1 MLNWEELQA
10 YKMYFFLLPERY
22 PTIIHLKGL
31 TVTRILPT
39 FCKNFV
45 KNNNDLMPLLIH
57 KMLLGL
63 HSLRKQLA
71 FREVAT

>member
-1 MLNWEELQA
+1 MLNWEELQG

-45 KNNNDLMPLLIH
+45 KNNND
-57 KMLLGL
+57 
-63 HSLRKQLA
+63 
-71 FREVAT
+71 